1 MFRVGFIRGIV
12 FVSLAAVLLLPAY
25 TVFYLHPA
33 FLRIILEDSE
43 RDAERAAEHLI
54 EMLQL
59 QQSVLTR
66 ESLPANLLAHDE
78 DIRKQFDLLKI
89 RLFLPSG
96 EILYSSVQDETGEIN
111 RHDYFQETVAQGR
124 RYSKIVRQ
132 GGATLEG
139 QPVVVDLVESCVP
152 IMRDGVFL
160 GAVEIFK
167 DITARKAR
175 LDQLTGRIKV
185 TLLPLALIML
195 LAVVVASL
203 RATRHLA
210 NRTRAEEEALTV
222 YESRFRELV
231 HNMSCGV
238 AVYEASAHGRDF
250 VFLDFNRAAE
260 GIEKIGRE
268 EVLARSV
275 LEVYPGLKDCGLFDV
290 FRRVWRTGRAEH
302 HPAAF
307 YRDDRREGWRETY
320 VCKLSTGELVAIT
333 NDVTER
339 ENAELTLRRVQ
350 EELERRVEERTA
362 ELQSTVEQLKKS
374 YSFNKTV
381 LDSLNDAVSIIDTRD
396 FRIVGA
402 NRVFLTDYG
411 LEEKEVIG
419 RRCYEITHNIGQ
431 PCAPPDDPCP
441 LKETLE
447 AGGHAAVEHV
457 HYRANG
463 EKIYVEVSTSPICEE
478 DGSVNQVAHVA
489 RDITARK
496 EAEQKLEKA
505 RQAAEAANLAKS
517 EFLAKVSHELRTPL
531 NGIIG
536 FAELIRYSSS
546 VPADCNY
553 AGLILSESDML
564 RSIIDEVLDHAKIE
578 SGKIILEVL
587 PFDLVELVG
596 RVAEPMK
603 MQADKKGL
611 AFSWAMSP
619 AIPTRV
625 NGDPTRLRQILINLL
640 GNAIKFTEHGSVS
653 LAGELRQ
660 DLDDRVEVCFTIVD
674 TGIGIAADKQAVI
687 FDSFVQADGSMTRR
701 YGGSGLGT
709 TIAKHLVELLGGEIG
724 FESEIGRGST
734 FWFTVV
740 LEKRYVQE
748 QAVTDRQIAA
758 KDVTKDRHGRIL
770 VVEDYFANQE
780 VARRHLETA
789 GYQVDLAENGRIAVQ
804 MAAASSYDLIL
815 MDVQM
820 PEMDG
825 YEATGRIR
833 QSGRPGAAAL
843 PILAMTANAGAMDQQ
858 KCLDAGMNDVIIKP
872 IRRQTFLETVDGWLS
887 RPSEPSGL
895 SGASLGRE
903 ALSAA
908 VSEIPI
914 DLDQALDE
922 FAGDRGFLAH
932 VVTGFLTNA
941 VEQIGRLRA
950 ALDKGDA
957 ETVRKEAHAIKG
969 GAANLVARPLA
980 AAAKELED
988 LARGGKTG
996 ALAAAIIKVENEVFR
1011 LRDYWQARSTEQG

>member
-1 MFRVGFIRGIV
+1 M
-12 FVSLAAVLLLPAY
+12 
-25 TVFYLHPA
+25 
-33 FLRIILEDSE
+33 
-43 RDAERAAEHLI
+43 
-54 EMLQL
+54 
-59 QQSVLTR
+59 
-66 ESLPANLLAHDE
+66 
-78 DIRKQFDLLKI
+78 
-89 RLFLPSG
+89 
-96 EILYSSVQDETGEIN
+96 
-111 RHDYFQETVAQGR
+111 
-124 RYSKIVRQ
+124 
-132 GGATLEG
+132 
-139 QPVVVDLVESCVP
+139 
-152 IMRDGVFL
+152 
-160 GAVEIFK
+160 
-167 DITARKAR
+167 
-175 LDQLTGRIKV
+175 
-185 TLLPLALIML
+185 
-195 LAVVVASL
+195 
-203 RATRHLA
+203 
-210 NRTRAEEEALTV
+210 
-222 YESRFRELV
+222 
-231 HNMSCGV
+231 
-238 AVYEASAHGRDF
+238 
-250 VFLDFNRAAE
+250 
-260 GIEKIGRE
+260 
-268 EVLARSV
+268 LARSV